1 MTPDPPRIPAWIQAQ
16 HGGRPGLPWSVGGR
30 AFVSITVTWGESRR
44 LEDFLIDTGASRTI
58 LGTMAAVE
66 LLRGDYFLIDFDRD
80 PQRVDVGGIGGL
92 VRCVPRQFDLS
103 FRTETGEPFELRAP
117 ILIPEMVDAPDGRPP
132 RHTPS
137 LLGRDL
143 LGGGALTLAWRLPVR
158 LHLSNM
164 PSGVDL

>member
-1 MTPDPPRIPAWIQAQ
+1 MPDPPRIPVWFETMPPRAS
-16 HGGRPGLPWSVGGR
+16 RFPWPAGGR
-30 AFVSITVTWGESRR
+30 AFVHITFAHDGRSWSGE
-44 LEDFLIDTGASRTI
+44 FLIDTGASVSV
-58 LGTMAAVE
+58 LGVAGAIQ
-66 LLRGDYFLIDFDRD
+66 LLRDDYFLIDFDRD
-80 PQRVDVGGIGGL
+80 PLRVDVGGIGGM

-117 ILIPEMVDAPDGRPP
+117 ILIPEMVDAPAGRPP

-143 LGGGALTLAWRLPVR
+143 LGGGALTLAWRLPLQ

>member
-1 MTPDPPRIPAWIQAQ
+1 MRPDPPRIPAWIQTP
-16 HGGRPGLPWSVGGR
+16 HGGRPGLSWPVGGR
-30 AFVSITVTWGESRR
+30 AFVSITVMWGESKR

-58 LGTMAAVE
+58 FGTMAAVE

-80 PQRVDVGGIGGL
+80 PQRVDVGGIGGR

-117 ILIPEMVDAPDGRPP
+117 ILIPEMVDAPDGRPA
-132 RHTPS
+132 RHAPS

-143 LGGGALTLAWRLPVR
+143 LGGGALTLVWRLPAE
-158 LHLSNM
+158 LQFSNM
-164 PSGVDL
+164 PSGVEL